1 MTTVYVLAGI
11 AVLAGLIWLGARTL
25 RAKFRAAAEEMSS
38 LLLEG
43 VDATAQISA
52 TEKRRMSRGQFEYFV
67 TYKFRTRDGT
77 EHSKERRVP
86 ATHFDEFSTGQS
98 VDIVYLPRDPSVSA
112 TRDMVDQVR
121 GSTQSARRLT

>member
-1 MTTVYVLAGI
+1 MTTLTVIAGI
-11 AVLAGLIWLGARTL
+11 AVLAGFVWLGARIL
-25 RAKFRAAAEEMSS
+25 RAKFRAAAGEMSS

-43 VDATAQISA
+43 VDATARISE
-52 TEKRRMSRGQFEYFV
+52 TERRRMSRGQFEYFV
-67 TYKFRTRDGT
+67 TYTFRTRDGK

-86 ATHFDEFSTGQS
+86 ATHFDEFSEGQS

-121 GSTQSARRLT
+121 GSMQSARRLS